1 MSDQSLYKFESLH
14 GSKNYMSWVI
24 KIKDL
29 LADQGLLEH
38 IENQDGTKDKDKDK
52 DKTEEHKKWLER
64 DRRALGMIRIRV
76 SEKLIT
82 YVKNTE
88 TAHKAWTSLNDA
100 FRVQGLSAMIMA
112 KRKVFRAE
120 CSETDD
126 MEQHLHSIYNTTD
139 DLAMLDHPIP
149 DIDLTA
155 AILMS
160 LPPSYDSLI
169 DSLDYTKGLKLD
181 VNHVITC
188 ILKHD

>member
-1 MSDQSLYKFESLH
+1 MSDQSLYKFELLCS
-14 GSKNYMSWVI
+14 SENYTLWVI

-38 IENQDGTKDKDKDK
+38 IENQEDGTKDKDK

-64 DRRALGMIRIRV
+64 DCRALGMICIHV

-100 FRVQGLSAMIMA
+100 FGVQGLSAMIMA
-112 KRKVFRAE
+112 KRKVFQAE

-126 MEQHLHSIYNTTD
+126 MEQHLCSIHN
-139 DLAMLDHPIP
+139 AG
-149 DIDLTA
+149 
-155 AILMS
+155 
-160 LPPSYDSLI
+160 PSYPRHRSHCSNTHVLTPLI
-169 DSLDYTKGLKLD
+169 
-181 VNHVITC
+181 
-188 ILKHD
+188 